1 MISSKPIIKII
12 NLVGL
17 CAEMLI
23 NTLQK
28 LGFQNW
34 KNSATKKCHSR
45 FQGETLNVEKRLRS

>member
-28 LGFQNW
+28 LGYQNW
-34 KNSATKKCHSR
+34 KNSATKSAIVDFRVK
-45 FQGETLNVEKRLRS
+45 L